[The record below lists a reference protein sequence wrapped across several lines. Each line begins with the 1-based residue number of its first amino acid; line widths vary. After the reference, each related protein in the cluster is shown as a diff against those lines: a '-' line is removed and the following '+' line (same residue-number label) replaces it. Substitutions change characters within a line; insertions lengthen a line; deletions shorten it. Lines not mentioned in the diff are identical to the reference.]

1 MKRYEIAV
9 GIGSTGFGITEETN
23 SIDKATRIA
32 TKYNEITNRVEVFDN
47 EERRFVYIKKALDY
61 KPIVDEIR

>member
-1 MKRYEIAV
+1 MKRYEIKV

-23 SIDKATRIA
+23 SINKATRIA

-47 EERRFVYIKKALDY
+47 EESRFIYMKKALDY
-61 KPIVDEIR
+61 KPTIDEIN